1 MDESTT
7 RLLANLDA
15 IDKIVRELPTVG
27 KRSELKVKTD
37 ELLRLTEMARREL
50 HLLHV
55 ATENRKRTIAPGNH
69 SNARTGKRN

>member
-15 IDKIVRELPTVG
+15 IDKMVRELPAIG
-27 KRSELKVKTD
+27 KRSELKVKAD

-50 HLLHV
+50 NVLHV
-55 ATENRKRTIAPGNH
+55 NMENQRRTIAPGNH
-69 SNARTGKRN
+69 SNARTKRD